1 MYRKTGKELEVF
13 LVHPGGPFFAN
24 KDRGVWSIPKGEVGA
39 GEQLQNVAKR
49 EFKEETGVETGKELQ
64 GLGSIK
70 QAGGKIVHAW
80 AFEGNWK
87 GGRIQSNTFE
97 MEWPPGSGQIGVF
110 PEVNR
115 GEWFSLAAAR
125 IKINAA
131 QAFFLDKL
139 ALLLE

>member
-1 MYRKTGKELEVF
+1 
-13 LVHPGGPFFAN
+13 
-24 KDRGVWSIPKGEVGA
+24 
-39 GEQLQNVAKR
+39 
-49 EFKEETGVETGKELQ
+49 
-64 GLGSIK
+64 
-70 QAGGKIVHAW
+70 
-80 AFEGNWK
+80 
-87 GGRIQSNTFE
+87 